1 VSDSGKFPAESERF
15 MVIFLDKQRP
25 PKKKMGRKQRR
36 GTKSNPRTGVQWA
49 NWKDVPGSGGM
60 SGSTGPTDPYI
71 TNIVPTTIA
80 ATAAATTIT
89 VKGAR
94 FAAGCT
100 IEFDNV
106 AVPTTFVS
114 ATTVTTSYDPTVAK
128 VIDVTVRRGAEE
140 SNTLKWTVTPTARD
154 AEADEQEETLAV
166 PTSKSLK
173 GEIIEWLV
181 QVGGYEEEGLDTYSK
196 AELLDL
202 VEE

>member
-1 VSDSGKFPAESERF
+1 

-36 GTKSNPRTGVQWA
+36 GSKSNPRTGVQWA

-60 SGSTGPTDPYI
+60 GGSTGPLDPYI
-71 TNIVPTTIA
+71 TSIVPSTIA

-128 VIDVTVRRGAEE
+128 VIDVTVRRGVEE
-140 SNTLKWTVTPTARD
+140 SNTIKWNVTATSEDPD
-154 AEADEQEETLAV
+154 AD
-166 PTSKSLK
+166 PTSSNTKA
-173 GEIIEWLV
+173 EIVAWLQDHGV
-181 QVGGYEEEGLDTYSK
+181 EIGDDAASHFTK
-196 AELLDL
+196 AELLEIVQAFLNGDQDTVDDL
-202 VEE
+202 LGG

>member
-1 VSDSGKFPAESERF
+1 

-60 SGSTGPTDPYI
+60 TGSTGPLDPYI
-71 TNIVPTTIA
+71 TSIVPATIA

-128 VIDVTVRRGAEE
+128 VIAVTVRRGVEE
-140 SNTLKWTVTPTARD
+140 SNTINWTVTPTAGED
-154 AEADEQEETLAV
+154 PAAD
-166 PTSKSLK
+166 PTSSWTKA
-173 GEIIEWLV
+173 EIVEWLV
-181 QVGGYEEEGLDTYSK
+181 AKGVALEPGAAGHFTK
-196 AELLDL
+196 AELLDIVAAYL
-202 VEE
+202 NGDPVDDLLGG